1 MNAYIKEDFS
11 NCYMLYQ
18 FNERIFGKTYSI
30 SILIEVERLTL
41 PFTRKTLSKCG
52 MIFYTRSAI
61 GSSVDYA
68 FSRISRTMICAVRS
82 IVTFGAVDFVGN
94 S

>member
-1 MNAYIKEDFS
+1 
-11 NCYMLYQ
+11 MLYQ

-30 SILIEVERLTL
+30 SLLSKVERLTL
-41 PFTRKTLSKCG
+41 PFTRKFLSKYG
-52 MIFYTRSAI
+52 MIFCTRSAI

-68 FSRISRTMICAVRS
+68 FSRISRTMIGTVRS
-82 IVTFGAVDFVGN
+82 IVTLGAVDFVSN

>member
-1 MNAYIKEDFS
+1 MK
-11 NCYMLYQ
+11 
-18 FNERIFGKTYSI
+18 RIFGKTYSI

-41 PFTRKTLSKCG
+41 PFTRKTLSKYG

-82 IVTFGAVDFVGN
+82 IVTLGAVDFVGN